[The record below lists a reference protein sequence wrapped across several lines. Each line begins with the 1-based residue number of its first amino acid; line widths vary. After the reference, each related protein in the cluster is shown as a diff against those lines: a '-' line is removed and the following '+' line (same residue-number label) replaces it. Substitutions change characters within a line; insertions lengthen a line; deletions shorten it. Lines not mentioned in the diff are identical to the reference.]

1 MNSRPAHDEL
11 RAGSCQKQPASCSP
25 APELNSSTSQPL
37 NARTNVE
44 CLGRGDALRP
54 LDVTPVL
61 FPGLLFLV
69 KKLFERSQVG
79 HFQFARVGIVLETN
93 RISVHYETRRY
104 EAERQLCSSTFGV
117 KVLAS

>member
-1 MNSRPAHDEL
+1 MDKTLS
-11 RAGSCQKQPASCSP
+11 
-25 APELNSSTSQPL
+25 
-37 NARTNVE
+37 NALFTYRYEIRN
-44 CLGRGDALRP
+44 RGTDRDATAREILLDSKRIEETLRP
-54 LDVTPVL
+54 T
-61 FPGLLFLV
+61 GLLFLV

>member
-1 MNSRPAHDEL
+1 MDREVRFYQSYLTALSVSVARNSSVL
-11 RAGSCQKQPASCSP
+11 RAY
-25 APELNSSTSQPL
+25 
-37 NARTNVE
+37 
-44 CLGRGDALRP
+44 
-54 LDVTPVL
+54 
-61 FPGLLFLV
+61 LFLV

>member
-1 MNSRPAHDEL
+1 VEAPATFH
-11 RAGSCQKQPASCSP
+11 RAIDRDAT
-25 APELNSSTSQPL
+25 APEILLDSKRIEET
-37 NARTNVE
+37 
-44 CLGRGDALRP
+44 LR
-54 LDVTPVL
+54 LT
-61 FPGLLFLV
+61 GLLFLV

>member
-1 MNSRPAHDEL
+1 MSFH
-11 RAGSCQKQPASCSP
+11 RAIDRDAT
-25 APELNSSTSQPL
+25 APEILLDSKRIEET
-37 NARTNVE
+37 
-44 CLGRGDALRP
+44 LRP
-54 LDVTPVL
+54 T
-61 FPGLLFLV
+61 GLLFLV

-104 EAERQLCSSTFGV
+104 EAERQLYSSTFGV

>member
-1 MNSRPAHDEL
+1 MAAPATFN
-11 RAGSCQKQPASCSP
+11 RAID
-25 APELNSSTSQPL
+25 
-37 NARTNVE
+37 R
-44 CLGRGDALRP
+44 DATATDIFLDSKRIEETLRP
-54 LDVTPVL
+54 T
-61 FPGLLFLV
+61 GLLFLV

>member
-1 MNSRPAHDEL
+1 MPFLSNDCAVGKRSKKL
-11 RAGSCQKQPASCSP
+11 IG
-25 APELNSSTSQPL
+25 
-37 NARTNVE
+37 
-44 CLGRGDALRP
+44 
-54 LDVTPVL
+54 VT
-61 FPGLLFLV
+61 GLLFLV

>member
-1 MNSRPAHDEL
+1 M
-11 RAGSCQKQPASCSP
+11 
-25 APELNSSTSQPL
+25 APEILLDSKRIEET
-37 NARTNVE
+37 
-44 CLGRGDALRP
+44 LRP
-54 LDVTPVL
+54 T
-61 FPGLLFLV
+61 GLLFLV

>member
-1 MNSRPAHDEL
+1 MSKTLVESDQ
-11 RAGSCQKQPASCSP
+11 SWDF
-25 APELNSSTSQPL
+25 SSKRIEET
-37 NARTNVE
+37 
-44 CLGRGDALRP
+44 LRP
-54 LDVTPVL
+54 T
-61 FPGLLFLV
+61 GLLFLV

>member
-1 MNSRPAHDEL
+1 MPFLSNDCAVGKRSKKL
-11 RAGSCQKQPASCSP
+11 IGVK
-25 APELNSSTSQPL
+25 
-37 NARTNVE
+37 
-44 CLGRGDALRP
+44 
-54 LDVTPVL
+54 
-61 FPGLLFLV
+61 GLLFLV

-117 KVLAS
+117 KVLVS

>member
-1 MNSRPAHDEL
+1 MIYLLIGMKSETAATQLGRPSALGPRVCGFPFRNRD
-11 RAGSCQKQPASCSP
+11 AT
-25 APELNSSTSQPL
+25 APEIL
-37 NARTNVE
+37 
-44 CLGRGDALRP
+44 
-54 LDVTPVL
+54 LDSKRIEETLLPA
-61 FPGLLFLV
+61 GLLFLV